1 MLDYKFFF
9 LEIKHLLYYIIM
21 LVDLFKLIN
30 KKLMSRNQ
38 IKQLD
43 IELNWEKA
51 MEEKTCSQLE
61 L

>member
-1 MLDYKFFF
+1 
-9 LEIKHLLYYIIM
+9 LLYYIIM